1 MPAYGQ
7 DTTLEGAGLN
17 YCGLPKNARDR
28 RRSRKKRHKGK
39 PAPVQGTAD
48 VRTLLFVVSGFL
60 LALFVV
66 TKMALGL

>member
-1 MPAYGQ
+1 
-7 DTTLEGAGLN
+7 
-17 YCGLPKNARDR
+17 
-28 RRSRKKRHKGK
+28 
-39 PAPVQGTAD
+39 VQGTAD